1 MELILLENIINLGN
15 IGDKVEVKSGY
26 GRNFLLKKGKALRFN
41 KESLEYVSKK
51 KDELNKKNVELKNK
65 LKETAQ
71 LINKKSF
78 KFNKECKENGELYG
92 SIKPKEI
99 SLAILNQLK
108 VEVKPAQIILKED
121 LNKIGEYKIDINFH
135 SEVSAQI
142 LVKIDKI
149 QSA

>member
-1 MELILLENIINLGN
+1 MSN
-15 IGDKVEVKSGY
+15 
-26 GRNFLLKKGKALRFN
+26 LKK
-41 KESLEYVSKK
+41 
-51 KDELNKKNVELKNK
+51 K

-99 SLAILNQLK
+99 SSAILNQLK
-108 VEVKPAQIILKED
+108 VEVKPAQIVLKED